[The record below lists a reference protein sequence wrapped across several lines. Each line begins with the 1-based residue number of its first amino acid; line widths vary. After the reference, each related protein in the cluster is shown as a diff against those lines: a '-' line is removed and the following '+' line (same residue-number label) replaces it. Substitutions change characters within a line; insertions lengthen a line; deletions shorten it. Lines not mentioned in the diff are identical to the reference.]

1 MKTIKTS
8 NILIAILGISI
19 IFYVIIHVITSD
31 YYEGYRKNKA
41 TYIEI
46 KVENPKPFKYIEINS
61 LYTIKVQL
69 TTAKDFH
76 IEQIKKYEDFD
87 SCKYS
92 IRNDTLYIK
101 TMQYPNFY
109 DFDDL
114 KITIPIGCN
123 AITIGSV
130 KCELLKVIQDTLNI
144 NCIKKESSFI
154 FNESTINIVNYFGK
168 SSTLSILST
177 SKIENLN
184 FYSKGVSRLELNDV
198 IVGNFNLNQDSTEVV
213 LSGKAIKYYL
223 KK

>member
-8 NILIAILGISI
+8 NILLLIFGISI
-19 IFYVIIHVITSD
+19 ILYVIAHVITSN
-31 YYEGYRKNKA
+31 YYDGYGKNKA
-41 TYIEI
+41 TYLEI
-46 KVENPKPFKYIEINS
+46 KVENPKPFKYVVINS

-76 IEQIKKYEDFD
+76 IEQIKQYEDFD

-92 IRNDTLYIK
+92 LRNDTLYIK
-101 TMQYPNFY
+101 TMQYPNY
-109 DFDDL
+109 LNFDDL
-114 KITIPIGCN
+114 KITIPNRCKS
-123 AITIGSV
+123 ITIGDV
-130 KCELLKVIQDTLNI
+130 KCELLKVCQDTLNI
-144 NCIKKESSFI
+144 NCLKEESSFSL
-154 FNESTINIVNYFGK
+154 NESTINTVNYFGK

-184 FYSKGVSRLELNDV
+184 FYSRGVSRLELDDV
-198 IVGNFNLNQDSTEVV
+198 IIGNFNLDQDSTEIV

>member
-8 NILIAILGISI
+8 NILLAIFGISI
-19 IFYVIIHVITSD
+19 IIYVIAQVVSST
-31 YYEGYRKNKA
+31 YVGNNKNKA
-41 TYIEI
+41 NYIEI
-46 KVENPKPFKYIEINS
+46 KVNNPQPFKYVVINS

-69 TTAKDFH
+69 TTSKDFH
-76 IEQIKKYEDFD
+76 LEQIKKYEDFD
-87 SCKYS
+87 TCKYS
-92 IRNDTLYIK
+92 FKNDTLYIN
-101 TMQYPNFY
+101 TMQYPDYY

-114 KITIPIGCN
+114 KITIPIGCK

-198 IVGNFNLNQDSTEVV
+198 IVGNFNLIQDSTEVV

-223 KK
+223 KKY